1 MCIRDRPPAVV
12 GDLDPNDADAVWHRQ
27 CILLQAS
34 LFRRDRPLCDED
46 RGGVNE
52 EVSEVEGF
60 LTTLLEQRYENAIA
74 ITDDMLTFEPLL

>member
-1 MCIRDRPPAVV
+1 MV
-12 GDLDPNDADAVWHRQ
+12 GDLAPNDAAAVWHRQ

-34 LFRRDRPLCDED
+34 LFGSDRPLCDED

-60 LTTLLEQRYENAIA
+60 LTTLLKQRYENAIA